1 MRKLQRSN
9 LFLDKETLHL
19 HRLRKMG
26 YQDCRL
32 TEFDLIIFFRYK
44 IGIVFYSTVI
54 PGTTANYIIVFTE
67 EGYNIPIS
75 YDGTVLDYLDKVFNY
90 LDKL

>member
-26 YQDCRL
+26 YKSHPSVIEVAFFIKIEL
-32 TEFDLIIFFRYK
+32 NIFFIPNKEIFSSRQY
-44 IGIVFYSTVI
+44 ITVLSVE
-54 PGTTANYIIVFTE
+54 GF
-67 EGYNIPIS
+67 EGYLNYNGSVI
-75 YDGTVLDYLDKVFNY
+75 DYLDKVFNY